1 MRVKILTAFLFL
13 YSCAGFLANADKDE
27 RNYCVAQL
35 NNIIENFDL
44 GAARKDSV
52 SSSMYFRDKTMT
64 NESWKFYNFLIT
76 ADELFRNDYNR
87 APSIYTLPLQDKDL
101 ITIRE
106 YLYPDGFSWG
116 NATRTIDNTGDEE
129 VKAGLYV
136 IFLKK
141 GLMENHDDS
150 LKICKINYD
159 LVFTNSE

>member
-35 NNIIENFDL
+35 NNIIENYIL
-44 GAARKDSV
+44 G
-52 SSSMYFRDKTMT
+52 SSGSTDEFSYMFFRDKTMT
-64 NESWKFYNFLIT
+64 NESWKFYNFLRS
-76 ADELFRNDYNR
+76 ADELFQNDYNR
-87 APSIYTLPLQDKDL
+87 APNIYTLPLQDEDL

-106 YLYPDGFSWG
+106 YVYPNGFKSEY
-116 NATRTIDNTGDEE
+116 ATRPIYNTDDIE
-129 VKAGLYV
+129 VQAWLYV

-141 GLMENHDDS
+141 GLMENYDDS
-150 LKICKINYD
+150 LKICKITYD

>member
-35 NNIIENFDL
+35 NNIIENFSM
-44 GAARKDSV
+44 GAALNNSE
-52 SSSMYFRDKTMT
+52 SASIYFRDKTMT
-64 NESWKFYNFLIT
+64 TESWQFYNFLIT
-76 ADELFRNDYNR
+76 SDELFRNDYNR
-87 APSIYTLPLQDKDL
+87 SPNIYTLPLQDEDL
-101 ITIRE
+101 ITIKE
-106 YLYPDGFSWG
+106 YLYPNGFSWG
-116 NATRTIDNTGDEE
+116 NAIRTIDNTGDEE
-129 VKAGLYV
+129 TEAGLYV

-141 GLMENHDDS
+141 GLMENYDDS

>member
-35 NNIIENFDL
+35 NNIIENFSM
-44 GAARKDSV
+44 GAALNNSE
-52 SSSMYFRDKTMT
+52 SASIYFRDKTMT
-64 NESWKFYNFLIT
+64 NESWQFYNFLIT
-76 ADELFRNDYNR
+76 SDELFRNDYNR
-87 APSIYTLPLQDKDL
+87 SPNIYTLPLQDEDL
-101 ITIRE
+101 ITIKE
-106 YLYPDGFSWG
+106 YLYPNGFSWG
-116 NATRTIDNTGDEE
+116 NAIRTIDNTGDEE
-129 VKAGLYV
+129 TEAGLYV

-141 GLMENHDDS
+141 GLMENYDDS

>member
-35 NNIIENFDL
+35 NNIIENFDV
-44 GAARKDSV
+44 GAALNDNESAL
-52 SSSMYFRDKTMT
+52 MHFRDKTMT
-64 NESWKFYNFLIT
+64 NESWKFHNSLIT

-87 APSIYTLPLQDKDL
+87 APDIYTLPLQDEDL
-101 ITIRE
+101 ITIKE
-106 YLYPDGFSWG
+106 YVYPNGFSWG
-116 NATRTIDNTGDEE
+116 NDIRTITNTGDEE

-141 GLMENHDDS
+141 GLMENYDDS